1 VSASELNESAATGE
15 IELNEIELNEIE
27 LNETEIN
34 EIVAKGEIEL
44 IGRMPWSSN
53 ATFLAEATLG
63 ERSSRV
69 IYKPHIGER
78 PLWDFPDG
86 LWKREVA
93 AYQLG
98 RDLGWDVVPFTV
110 ARDDAPHGIGSVQRF
125 IDADFEQHYFTML
138 EDEITH
144 DQLRRMAVFDFVCN
158 NTDRKG
164 GHCLIDANGHIWG
177 IDNGLSFHAEFKL
190 RTVIWDFGGDPIDD
204 ELLNDLQNLI
214 ATGLSPD
221 VSELLGSFER
231 DAVLG
236 RARALLRE
244 GELPIDESGHR
255 YPWPLI

>member
-1 VSASELNESAATGE
+1 MSASELNGNDA
-15 IELNEIELNEIE
+15 
-27 LNETEIN
+27 IN
-34 EIVAKGEIEL
+34 DIVARGDIEL

-53 ATFLAEATLG
+53 ATFLAEATLDQ
-63 ERSSRV
+63 SSTRV

-93 AYQLG
+93 AYELG
-98 RDLGWDVVPFTV
+98 HAIGWDIVPFTV

-138 EDEITH
+138 EDEDTH
-144 DQLRRMAVFDFVCN
+144 DQLQRMAVFDFVCN

-164 GHCLIDANGHIWG
+164 GHCLLDADGHIWG

-190 RTVIWDFGGDPIDD
+190 RTVIWEFGGEEIS
-204 ELLNDLQNLI
+204 EQLLRDLKSFVDAGIPETL
-214 ATGLSPD
+214 TH
-221 VSELLGSFER
+221 LLGTFEQ
-231 DAVLG
+231 DAVLT

-244 GELPIDESGHR
+244 GVLPIDESGHR

>member
-1 VSASELNESAATGE
+1 MSASELDAENDGK
-15 IELNEIELNEIE
+15 IEAVI
-27 LNETEIN
+27 TS
-34 EIVAKGEIEL
+34 GHIEL

-63 ERSSRV
+63 EDSVRV

-93 AYQLG
+93 AYELSHA
-98 RDLGWDVVPFTV
+98 LGWDVVPFTV
-110 ARDDAPHGIGSVQRF
+110 GREDAPHGIGSVQRF
-125 IDADFEQHYFTML
+125 IDADFEQHYFTL
-138 EDEITH
+138 FESRPDLH
-144 DQLRRMAVFDFVCN
+144 DQLQRMAVFDFVCN

-164 GHCLIDANGHIWG
+164 GHCLIDDAGHIWG

-190 RTVIWDFGGDPIDD
+190 RTVIWDFGGEEIDG
-204 ELLNDLQNLI
+204 ELLADLQSLVDN
-214 ATGLSPD
+214 GLNDS
-221 VSELLGSFER
+221 VKELLGTFEQ

-244 GELPIDESGHR
+244 GVLPIDESGHR